1 MGRRVWADDKKR
13 PLSRGFANIH
23 MGLHS
28 CGKVVGGGT
37 GCGFWAVDFLV
48 EKKVVRRVGRR
59 ASSIL
64 SRTRRPGG
72 LFF

>member
-1 MGRRVWADDKKR
+1 MGPRARADDKKL
-13 PLSRGFANIH
+13 PLSRDFSNIH
-23 MGLHS
+23 TGLHS

-48 EKKVVRRVGRR
+48 EKKVVRRLGQR

-64 SRTRRPGG
+64 FRTRRPGG